1 MVPAA
6 QISNPKLMPA
16 SRYDFSVREGK
27 LFFEGVDLSSLA
39 VRHGSPL
46 FVFSE
51 RMITDSVERVRKAF
65 GARFQKFRLFYA
77 TKAGSNVTVLR
88 TIRRQGLGAE
98 VSSEGDIFVSLMAGF
113 SPRAIV
119 FNGPAKSDREL
130 TISCRLGLHCVNL
143 DSMDELERLHAICKR
158 EGKTARVAFRVRPD
172 VGAGT
177 KLIQTGTAKSKFGL
191 GLTEIVDAYAKA
203 VSFHDY
209 IKVTGIHAHVGS
221 QNTSIESW
229 SAFVKKLASLTV
241 KLKEELNLDIKELN
255 IGGGVPAVHV
265 TDSLNQPTP
274 PFTDRVPSDEEV
286 AGAVADALK
295 EGGVSDIELAI
306 EPGRRIVAGAAL
318 LVTKVI
324 TEKASGGESWI
335 YVDAGFNTLPSSSM
349 PWYYHMV
356 PATKADVKALSPYR
370 VAGPLCDNKDVFH
383 DVHGEDEGNPT
394 LPEHRMLPEGIR
406 PGDYLALLDVGAY
419 NMDIQDSFN
428 ERMMAGGIYIDRHGR
443 ANIMRKRQSY
453 EDLLA
458 YEPHS
463 KRSAKRVV
471 RLMVDDQTH
480 DA

>member
-1 MVPAA
+1 MEKPALE
-6 QISNPKLMPA
+6 SG
-16 SRYDFSVREGK
+16 YDFTIRGGK
-27 LFFEGVDLSSLA
+27 LFLEGIDLNSLA
-39 VRHGSPL
+39 VKHGSPL

-51 RMITDSVERVRKAF
+51 RMVIENIERVRRAF
-65 GARFQKFRLFYA
+65 EARFQKFRLFYA
-77 TKAGSNVTVLR
+77 TKAGANLAVLR

-98 VSSEGDIFVSLMAGF
+98 VSSEGDIFMSLMAGF
-113 SPRAIV
+113 SPHAIV

-143 DSMDELERLHAICKR
+143 DSVDELERLYAICKR

-177 KLIQTGTAKSKFGL
+177 KLIQTGTEKSKFGL
-191 GLTEIVDAYAKA
+191 GLTEVVGAYAKA
-203 VSFHDY
+203 ASFRKH
-209 IKVTGIHAHVGS
+209 IEITGIHAHVGS

-229 SAFVKKLASLTV
+229 SAFVRKLAGLTIR
-241 KLKEELNLDIKELN
+241 LREELNLEIKELN
-255 IGGGVPAVHV
+255 IGGGVPTMHV

-274 PFTDRVPSDEEV
+274 PFTSDVPSDEKV
-286 AGAVADALK
+286 VDAVADALK
-295 EGGVSDIELAI
+295 ESGVGDIEVVA
-306 EPGRRIVAGAAL
+306 EPGRRIIAGSAL

-324 TEKASGGESWI
+324 TEKASGGENWI
-335 YVDAGFNTLPSSSM
+335 YLDAGFNTLPSASM

-356 PATKADVKALSPYR
+356 PITKADVKALSPYR

-383 DVHGEDEGNPT
+383 DTHGEDEGNPT
-394 LPEHRMLPEGIR
+394 MPEHRMLPEGIH

-428 ERMMAGGIYIDRHGR
+428 ERMMAGGIYIDRRGR
-443 ANIMRKRQSY
+443 ASIMRKRQSY

-463 KRSAKRVV
+463 KKLAKRIT
-471 RLMVDDQTH
+471 RLMAYDRRDS
-480 DA
+480 

>member
-1 MVPAA
+1 MARSSLVGIEKPALKS
-6 QISNPKLMPA
+6 QYNFTIRKGRL
-16 SRYDFSVREGK
+16 FLEGI
-27 LFFEGVDLSSLA
+27 DLNSLA

-51 RMITDSVERVRKAF
+51 RMVIENIERVRNAF
-65 GARFQKFRLFYA
+65 GRRFQKFRLFYA

-113 SPRAIV
+113 SPHAIV
-119 FNGPAKSDREL
+119 FNGPAKTDREL
-130 TISCRLGLHCVNL
+130 TTSCRLGLHCVNL
-143 DSMDELERLHAICKR
+143 DSVDELERLNAICRR
-158 EGKTARVAFRVRPD
+158 EGKSARVAFRVRPD

-191 GLTEIVDAYAKA
+191 GLTEVVEAYARA
-203 VSFHDY
+203 ASFRDY

-229 SAFVKKLASLTV
+229 SAFVKKLASLKV
-241 KLKEELNLDIKELN
+241 RLKDELNLDVRQLN

-274 PFTDRVPSDEEV
+274 PFTISVPSDEEV
-286 AGAVADALK
+286 ADAVADALK
-295 EGGVSDIELAI
+295 EGGVSDIELAV

-324 TEKASGGESWI
+324 TEKASGRENWI
-335 YVDAGFNTLPSSSM
+335 YVDAGFNTLPSASM

-356 PATKADVKALSPYR
+356 PVTRADVRALSPYR

-383 DVHGEDEGNPT
+383 DVHGEDEGSPT
-394 LPEHRMLPEGIR
+394 MPEHRMLPEGIHS
-406 PGDYLALLDVGAY
+406 GDYLALLDVGAY

-428 ERMMAGGIYIDRHGR
+428 ERMMAGGIYIDRGGR
-443 ANIMRKRQSY
+443 THIMRKRQSY
-453 EDLLA
+453 EDLIT

-463 KRSAKRVV
+463 KKSAKRVT
-471 RLMVDDQTH
+471 RLM
-480 DA
+480 AYP

>member
-1 MVPAA
+1 M
-6 QISNPKLMPA
+6 
-16 SRYDFSVREGK
+16 
-27 LFFEGVDLSSLA
+27 EGVDLYSLA
-39 VRHGSPL
+39 VKHGSPL

-51 RMITDSVERVRKAF
+51 RMVVENIDRVKSAF

-77 TKAGSNVTVLR
+77 TKAGANTSVLR

-113 SPRAIV
+113 SPQSIV

-143 DSMDELERLHAICKR
+143 DSVDELERLHAICKR

-172 VGAGT
+172 VEAGT

-191 GLTEIVDAYAKA
+191 GLTEVVEAYSKAASFQDA
-203 VSFHDY
+203 

-229 SAFVKKLASLTV
+229 SAFVGKLARLKV
-241 KLKEELNLDIKELN
+241 KLERELNLDIRELN
-255 IGGGVPAVHV
+255 IGGGVPTAHV
-265 TDSLNQPTP
+265 TDSRNQPTP
-274 PFTDRVPSDEEV
+274 PFMNDVPSDEEV
-286 AGAVADALK
+286 ASAVADALK
-295 EGGVSDIELAI
+295 EGGVDDIELVV
-306 EPGRRIVAGAAL
+306 EPGRRIIAGAAL

-324 TEKASGGESWI
+324 TEKASSGENWI

-349 PWYYHMV
+349 PWYFHMV
-356 PATKADVKALSPYR
+356 PVTRADVSELSPYR

-383 DVHGEDEGNPT
+383 DMHGEDEGNPT
-394 LPEHRMLPEGIR
+394 MPEHRMLPEGIH

-419 NMDIQDSFN
+419 NMNIQDSFN
-428 ERMMAGGIYIDRHGR
+428 ERMMAGGIYVDVRGKAH
-443 ANIMRKRQSY
+443 IMRKRQSY
-453 EDLLA
+453 EDLIA

-463 KRSAKRVV
+463 RKSAKRIT
-471 RLMVDDQTH
+471 RLM
-480 DA
+480 AYP